1 MCCAGSSCSRY
12 STRTLYTLI
21 SNYRVSLLCTHRN
34 AIHTHTHVPFTGP
47 RYIYIYIYNI
57 SAPLIQGG
65 PPGHVGSEEAN

>member
-47 RYIYIYIYNI
+47 RYIYIYIYIYI
-57 SAPLIQGG
+57 S
-65 PPGHVGSEEAN
+65 PPDSRGASGTRRI